1 MDRSRISDSKRASG
15 VQIVYGAMAVVVQ
28 PLSGSHKGSDDV
40 FGERNLIIVKGGRG
54 GGGRSGS
61 AHIHMGAAAC
71 RPGMCP
77 VARTM
82 GVGWR
87 DLQPCTAIGSQRQL
101 G

>member
-1 MDRSRISDSKRASG
+1 M
-15 VQIVYGAMAVVVQ
+15 
-28 PLSGSHKGSDDV
+28 SGSHKGCDDV
-40 FGERNLIIVKGGRG
+40 SGKRTSMIVKGGRG

-61 AHIHMGAAAC
+61 AHIPTGAAAC

-82 GVGWR
+82 GLWVWR
-87 DLQPCTAIGSQRQL
+87 DLQLCTAIGSQRQL